1 MLSILYIY
9 KNEKRMKFLLPHR
22 FKRIGAIMA
31 PVGLLGWLLMQMG
44 WIKKMLVLL
53 FDLSADQLLTRNLN
67 TLAAAVSFFSFLAG
81 IYMVSFSRE
90 KIEDEMVQRTRLESF
105 QFAAVMQLL
114 AVILGFAFMAVY
126 KEPREGGMMLF
137 FISLVGLFWLSFIG
151 RFNYIL
157 HLKLRQ

>member
-1 MLSILYIY
+1 MLSMLYIY

-22 FKRIGAIMA
+22 FKRLGAVLA
-31 PVGLLGWLLMQMG
+31 PLGLMG
-44 WIKKMLVLL
+44 WIAMQTGWVKKILVFL
-53 FDLSADQLLTRNLN
+53 FELSADQLLARNLN
-67 TLAAAVSFFSFLAG
+67 ILMAAVSFFSFLAG
-81 IYMVSFSRE
+81 IYMLAFSKER
-90 KIEDEMVQRTRLESF
+90 IEDEMVQRTRLESF

-114 AVILGFAFMAVY
+114 AVILGFAIMAIY

>member
-1 MLSILYIY
+1 
-9 KNEKRMKFLLPHR
+9 MKFLLPHR

-67 TLAAAVSFFSFLAG
+67 TLVAAVSFFSFLAG

-90 KIEDEMVQRTRLESF
+90 KIEDEMVLRTRLESF

>member
-1 MLSILYIY
+1 MLSMLYIY

-22 FKRIGAIMA
+22 FKRQGAVLA
-31 PVGLLGWLLMQMG
+31 PLGLMG
-44 WIKKMLVLL
+44 WIAMQTGWVKKILVFL
-53 FDLSADQLLTRNLN
+53 FDLSADQLLARNLN
-67 TLAAAVSFFSFLAG
+67 ILMAAVSFFSFLAG
-81 IYMVSFSRE
+81 IYMLAFSKER
-90 KIEDEMVQRTRLESF
+90 IEDEMVQRTRLESF

-114 AVILGFAFMAVY
+114 AVILGFAIMAIY

-137 FISLVGLFWLSFIG
+137 FISLVGMFWLSFIG

>member
-1 MLSILYIY
+1 
-9 KNEKRMKFLLPHR
+9 MKFLLPHR

-67 TLAAAVSFFSFLAG
+67 TLAAAVSFFYFLAG

>member
-1 MLSILYIY
+1 MLSMLYIY

-22 FKRIGAIMA
+22 FKRLGAVLA
-31 PVGLLGWLLMQMG
+31 PLGLMG
-44 WIKKMLVLL
+44 WIAIQTGWVKKILVFL
-53 FDLSADQLLTRNLN
+53 FELSADQLLARNLN
-67 TLAAAVSFFSFLAG
+67 ILMAAVSFFSFLAG
-81 IYMVSFSRE
+81 IYMLAFSKER
-90 KIEDEMVQRTRLESF
+90 IEDEMVQRTRLESF

-114 AVILGFAFMAVY
+114 AVILGFAIMAIY

>member
-1 MLSILYIY
+1 
-9 KNEKRMKFLLPHR
+9 MKFLLPHR

-67 TLAAAVSFFSFLAG
+67 TLVAAVSFFSFLAG

-90 KIEDEMVQRTRLESF
+90 KIEDEMALRTRLESF

>member
-1 MLSILYIY
+1 
-9 KNEKRMKFLLPHR
+9 MKFLLPHR

-81 IYMVSFSRE
+81 IYMVSFARE

>member
-1 MLSILYIY
+1 
-9 KNEKRMKFLLPHR
+9 MKFLLPHR

-67 TLAAAVSFFSFLAG
+67 TLVAAVSFFSFLAG

-126 KEPREGGMMLF
+126 KEPGEGGMMLF

>member
-1 MLSILYIY
+1 MLSMLYIY

-22 FKRIGAIMA
+22 FKRLGAVLA
-31 PVGLLGWLLMQMG
+31 PLGLMG
-44 WIKKMLVLL
+44 WIAMQTGWVKKILVFL
-53 FDLSADQLLTRNLN
+53 FDLSADQLLARNLN
-67 TLAAAVSFFSFLAG
+67 ILMAAVSFFSFLAG
-81 IYMVSFSRE
+81 IYMLAFSKER
-90 KIEDEMVQRTRLESF
+90 IEDEMVQRTRLESF

-114 AVILGFAFMAVY
+114 AVILGFAIMAIY

>member
-1 MLSILYIY
+1 MLYIY

-31 PVGLLGWLLMQMG
+31 PLGLLGWLLMQMG

-53 FDLSADQLLTRNLN
+53 FDLSTDELLTRNLN
-67 TLAAAVSFFSFLAG
+67 IMVAAISFFSFLAG

-114 AVILGFAFMAVY
+114 AVILGFVIMAIY

>member
-1 MLSILYIY
+1 
-9 KNEKRMKFLLPHR
+9 MKFLLPHR

-67 TLAAAVSFFSFLAG
+67 TLVAAVSLFSFLAG

>member
-67 TLAAAVSFFSFLAG
+67 TLAAAVSFLSFIAG
-81 IYMVSFSRE
+81 IYKVYFYRG

>member
-1 MLSILYIY
+1 VLSILYIY

-81 IYMVSFSRE
+81 IYMVSFYRE

>member
-1 MLSILYIY
+1 
-9 KNEKRMKFLLPHR
+9 MKFLLPHR

-67 TLAAAVSFFSFLAG
+67 TLVAAVSFFSFLAG

>member
-1 MLSILYIY
+1 M
-9 KNEKRMKFLLPHR
+9 
-22 FKRIGAIMA
+22 
-31 PVGLLGWLLMQMG
+31 
-44 WIKKMLVLL
+44 VL
-53 FDLSADQLLTRNLN
+53 
-67 TLAAAVSFFSFLAG
+67 
-81 IYMVSFSRE
+81 
-90 KIEDEMVQRTRLESF
+90 RTRLESF

>member
-1 MLSILYIY
+1 MLYIY

-31 PVGLLGWLLMQMG
+31 PIGLLGWLLMQMG

-67 TLAAAVSFFSFLAG
+67 ILVAAVSFFSILAG

-114 AVILGFAFMAVY
+114 AVILGFVIMAIY

>member
-1 MLSILYIY
+1 VLSILYIY
-9 KNEKRMKFLLPHR
+9 ENEKRMKFLLPHR

-31 PVGLLGWLLMQMG
+31 PIGLLGWLVMQMG
-44 WIKKMLVLL
+44 WIKKMLVFL
-53 FDLSADQLLTRNLN
+53 FDLSTDQLLTRNLN
-67 TLAAAVSFFSFLAG
+67 ILVAAISFFSFLAG

-114 AVILGFAFMAVY
+114 SVVLGFVIMAIY

>member
-1 MLSILYIY
+1 VLSILYIY

-67 TLAAAVSFFSFLAG
+67 TLVAAVSFFSFLAG

>member
-1 MLSILYIY
+1 
-9 KNEKRMKFLLPHR
+9 MKFLLPHR

-53 FDLSADQLLTRNLN
+53 FDLSDDQLLTRNLN

>member
-1 MLSILYIY
+1 MLSMLYIY

-22 FKRIGAIMA
+22 FKRLGAVLA
-31 PVGLLGWLLMQMG
+31 PLGLMG
-44 WIKKMLVLL
+44 WIAMQTGWVKKILVFL
-53 FDLSADQLLTRNLN
+53 FDLSADQLLARNLN
-67 TLAAAVSFFSFLAG
+67 ILMAAVSFFSFLAG
-81 IYMVSFSRE
+81 IYMLAFSKER
-90 KIEDEMVQRTRLESF
+90 IEDEMVQRTRLESF

-114 AVILGFAFMAVY
+114 AVILGFVIMAIY

-137 FISLVGLFWLSFIG
+137 FISLVGMFWLSFIG

>member
-1 MLSILYIY
+1 MLSMLYIY

-22 FKRIGAIMA
+22 FKRLGAVLA
-31 PVGLLGWLLMQMG
+31 PLGLMG
-44 WIKKMLVLL
+44 WIAMQTGWVKKILVFL
-53 FDLSADQLLTRNLN
+53 FDLSADQLLARNLN
-67 TLAAAVSFFSFLAG
+67 ILMAAVSFFSFLAG
-81 IYMVSFSRE
+81 IYMLAFSKER
-90 KIEDEMVQRTRLESF
+90 IEDEMVQRTRLESF

-114 AVILGFAFMAVY
+114 AVILGLAIMAIY

-137 FISLVGLFWLSFIG
+137 FISLVGMFWLSFIG

>member
-1 MLSILYIY
+1 MLSMLYIY

-22 FKRIGAIMA
+22 FKRLGAVLA
-31 PVGLLGWLLMQMG
+31 PLGLMG
-44 WIKKMLVLL
+44 WIAMQTGWVKKILVFL
-53 FDLSADQLLTRNLN
+53 FDLSADQLLARNLN
-67 TLAAAVSFFSFLAG
+67 ILMAAVSFFSFLAG
-81 IYMVSFSRE
+81 IYMLAFSKER
-90 KIEDEMVQRTRLESF
+90 IEDEMVQRTRLESF

-114 AVILGFAFMAVY
+114 AVILGFVIMAIY

>member
-1 MLSILYIY
+1 MLSMLYIY

-22 FKRIGAIMA
+22 FKRLGAVLA
-31 PVGLLGWLLMQMG
+31 PLGLMG
-44 WIKKMLVLL
+44 WIAMQTGWVKKILVFL
-53 FDLSADQLLTRNLN
+53 FDLSADQLLARNLN
-67 TLAAAVSFFSFLAG
+67 ILMAAVSFFTFLAG
-81 IYMVSFSRE
+81 IYMLAFSKER
-90 KIEDEMVQRTRLESF
+90 IEDEMVQRTRLESF

-114 AVILGFAFMAVY
+114 AVILGFVIMAIY

>member
-1 MLSILYIY
+1 MLSMLYIY

-22 FKRIGAIMA
+22 FKRLGAVLA
-31 PVGLLGWLLMQMG
+31 PLGLMG
-44 WIKKMLVLL
+44 WIAMQTGWVKKILVFL
-53 FDLSADQLLTRNLN
+53 FDLSADQLLARNLN
-67 TLAAAVSFFSFLAG
+67 ILMAAVSFFSFLAG
-81 IYMVSFSRE
+81 IYMLAFSKER
-90 KIEDEMVQRTRLESF
+90 IEDEMVQRTRLESF

-114 AVILGFAFMAVY
+114 AVILGFAIMAIY

-137 FISLVGLFWLSFIG
+137 FISLVGMFWLSFIG